1 MKTIVI
7 AGGIGA
13 GKSAATNYLA
23 SRGFSII
30 DADDVA
36 RAVTLPGE
44 PAWQAMRDAFGDA
57 VLRDDRTIDRAFV
70 ANLVFHDAS
79 ALKRLNS
86 ITHGAIG
93 IEILR
98 RIGEATSS
106 AVFIALPLF
115 RPEHRSAFEV
125 DEVWAVLASPDVA
138 LARLV
143 EHREFTEDDARA
155 RLANQVTNEDR
166 VPLVDRVLWNDGTVE
181 ELRARIDA
189 ELARCGLD
197 HG

>member
-1 MKTIVI
+1 VKRIVI

-13 GKSAATNYLA
+13 GKSAATEYLA
-23 SRGFSII
+23 IRGFPII
-30 DADDVA
+30 VADDVA
-36 RAVTLPGE
+36 RAVTQPGE

-57 VLRDDRTIDRAFV
+57 VLRNDQTIDRAFV
-70 ANLVFHDAS
+70 ADLVFHDVS

-86 ITHGAIG
+86 ITHGHIG
-93 IEILR
+93 IEIIR
-98 RIGEATSS
+98 RIGETTSD
-106 AVFIALPLF
+106 AVFIALALF

-138 LARLV
+138 LGRLV

-155 RLANQVTNEDR
+155 RLANQATNEER
-166 VPLVDRVLWNDGTVE
+166 VPLVDRVLWNDGTLE
-181 ELRARIDA
+181 ELHAKVDA
-189 ELARCGLD
+189 ELARCGLV